1 MLFRSLL
8 KCNQTEEIKRR
19 KKRTLEL
26 KRDTSELYDDIR
38 NKEFKLNV
46 LSKENTFDL
55 VLISDEDYHYHII
68 KKLDK

>member
-1 MLFRSLL
+1 ML

-19 KKRTLEL
+19 KQRTLEL

-55 VLISDEDYHYHII
+55 VLMSDEDYHYHII